1 MNLKQLWYYIFKFL
15 LKTSLFFMTKKIIVH
30 GKENIPKKGAVL
42 FMVNHPNGLID
53 PLIVTTNNPR
63 TNYFLTR
70 AASFKKPLVRWF
82 LNSLNLIPIYRIR
95 DGVNQLNKNKVVF
108 ERCFNLLDNKKALM
122 IFPEGSHDERRT
134 VRSLSKGFSRIVFGA
149 IERNPKLQI
158 QIIPVGITYQDS
170 SSYPFKVSL
179 NYGTPILANEFY
191 KPNLNNSDIKKL
203 KDVISD
209 QLKVLSVHIPLTED
223 YEKWIEKLNSA
234 NVDFTKV
241 DEVNSMIQSKTI
253 IKKERKINLVRF
265 LRPIV
270 LLNSFI
276 PWLVWKYVENKVTDF
291 EFIST
296 FKFGVGSLTVIPFF
310 LMNSYIIY
318 NLFTLK
324 SSIIYFSCSM
334 LILLIYSKFHST
346 PAR

>member
-1 MNLKQLWYYIFKFL
+1 
-15 LKTSLFFMTKKIIVH
+15 MTKKIIVN
-30 GKENIPKKGAVL
+30 GKENIPKKGAIL
-42 FMVNHPNGLID
+42 FMANHPNGLID
-53 PLIVTTNNPR
+53 PLIITTNNPR

-95 DGVNQLNKNKVVF
+95 DGVNQLNKNKEVF
-108 ERCFNLLDNKKALM
+108 ERCFNLLDNQKALM
-122 IFPEGSHDERRT
+122 IFPEGSHDKRRT

-179 NYGTPILANEFY
+179 NYGTPILANDFY
-191 KPNLNNSDIKKL
+191 KSNLNHSDIKEI

-209 QLKVLSVHIPLTED
+209 QLKTLSVHIPLTEE
-223 YEKWIEKLNSA
+223 YGKLIEKLSSA
-234 NVDFTKV
+234 NIDFTKV
-241 DEVNSMIQSKTI
+241 DEVNSMIQSNII
-253 IKKERKINLVRF
+253 IKRDRRINLVKF
-265 LRPIV
+265 LKPIV
-270 LLNSFI
+270 ILNSFI
-276 PWLVWKYVENKVTDF
+276 PWLFWKYVKNKVTDF

>member
-1 MNLKQLWYYIFKFL
+1 
-15 LKTSLFFMTKKIIVH
+15 MTKKIIVN

-53 PLIVTTNNPR
+53 PLLVTTNNPR

-95 DGVNQLNKNKVVF
+95 DGVNQLNKNKEVF

-122 IFPEGSHDERRT
+122 IFPEGSHDKRRI

-179 NYGTPILANEFY
+179 NYGTPILANDFY

-223 YEKWIEKLNSA
+223 YLKWIEKLNTA

-241 DEVNSMIQSKTI
+241 DEVNSMIKSKI
-253 IKKERKINLVRF
+253 IIAKEREDNLVKF
-265 LRPIV
+265 LKPIII
-270 LLNSFI
+270 LNSFI

-324 SSIIYFSCSM
+324 SSIIYFSCSI
-334 LILLIYSKFHST
+334 LILLLYSKFHST

>member
-1 MNLKQLWYYIFKFL
+1 M
-15 LKTSLFFMTKKIIVH
+15 SKKIIVN
-30 GKENIPKKGAVL
+30 GKKNIPKKGAVL

-53 PLIVTTNNPR
+53 PLIITTNNPR
-63 TNYFLTR
+63 INYFLTR

-95 DGVNQLNKNKVVF
+95 DGVQQLNKNKGVF
-108 ERCFNLLDNKKALM
+108 EKCFNLLDNQKALI
-122 IFPEGSHDERRT
+122 IFPEGSHDKRRT

-158 QIIPVGITYQDS
+158 QLIPVGITYQDS

-179 NYGTPILANEFY
+179 NYGTPILANDFY
-191 KPNLNNSDIKKL
+191 KSNFHHSDIRKM

-223 YEKWIEKLNSA
+223 YEKWREKLNSA

-241 DEVNSMIQSKTI
+241 DEVNSMIQSNII
-253 IKKERKINLVRF
+253 IKKNKKVNLVKF
-265 LRPIV
+265 LKPIII
-270 LLNSFI
+270 LNSLI
-276 PWLVWKYVENKVTDF
+276 PWLLWKYVKNKITDF

-310 LMNSYIIY
+310 LVNSYIIC
-318 NLFTLK
+318 NLFTLQ
-324 SSIIYFSCSM
+324 SSIIYFACSI

>member
-1 MNLKQLWYYIFKFL
+1 
-15 LKTSLFFMTKKIIVH
+15 MTKKIIVN
-30 GKENIPKKGAVL
+30 GKENIPKKGAIL
-42 FMVNHPNGLID
+42 FMANHPNGLID
-53 PLIVTTNNPR
+53 PLIITTNNPR

-95 DGVNQLNKNKVVF
+95 DGVNQLNKNKEVF
-108 ERCFNLLDNKKALM
+108 ERCFNLLDNQKALM
-122 IFPEGSHDERRT
+122 IFPEGSHDKRRT

-179 NYGTPILANEFY
+179 NYGTPILANDFY
-191 KPNLNNSDIKKL
+191 KSNLNHSDIKEI

-209 QLKVLSVHIPLTED
+209 QLKTLSVHIPLTEE
-223 YEKWIEKLNSA
+223 YGKLIEKLSSA
-234 NVDFTKV
+234 NIDFTKV
-241 DEVNSMIQSKTI
+241 DEVNSMIQSNII
-253 IKKERKINLVRF
+253 IKRDRRINLVKF
-265 LRPIV
+265 LKPIV
-270 LLNSFI
+270 ISNSFI
-276 PWLVWKYVENKVTDF
+276 PWLFWKYVKNKVTDF

-324 SSIIYFSCSM
+324 SSIIYFSCSI

>member
-1 MNLKQLWYYIFKFL
+1 
-15 LKTSLFFMTKKIIVH
+15 MTKKIIVN
-30 GKENIPKKGAVL
+30 GKENIPKKGAIL
-42 FMVNHPNGLID
+42 FMANHPNGLID
-53 PLIVTTNNPR
+53 PLIITTNNPR

-95 DGVNQLNKNKVVF
+95 DGVNQLNKNKEVF
-108 ERCFNLLDNKKALM
+108 ERCFDLLDNQKALM
-122 IFPEGSHDERRT
+122 IFPEGSHDKRRT

-179 NYGTPILANEFY
+179 NYGTPILANDFY
-191 KPNLNNSDIKKL
+191 KSNLNHSDIKEI

-209 QLKVLSVHIPLTED
+209 QLKTLSVHIPLTEE
-223 YEKWIEKLNSA
+223 YGKLIEKLSSA
-234 NVDFTKV
+234 NIDFTKV
-241 DEVNSMIQSKTI
+241 DEVNSMIQSNII
-253 IKKERKINLVRF
+253 IKRERGINLVKF
-265 LRPIV
+265 LKPI
-270 LLNSFI
+270 LILNSFI
-276 PWLVWKYVENKVTDF
+276 PWLLWKYVKNKVTDF

-324 SSIIYFSCSM
+324 SSIIYFSCSI

>member
-1 MNLKQLWYYIFKFL
+1 
-15 LKTSLFFMTKKIIVH
+15 MTKKIIVN
-30 GKENIPKKGAVL
+30 GKENIPKKGAIL
-42 FMVNHPNGLID
+42 FMANHPNGLID
-53 PLIVTTNNPR
+53 PLIITTNNPR
-63 TNYFLTR
+63 INYFLTR

-95 DGVNQLNKNKVVF
+95 DGVNQLNKNKEVF
-108 ERCFNLLDNKKALM
+108 ERCFNLLDNQKALM
-122 IFPEGSHDERRT
+122 IFPEGSHDKRRT

-179 NYGTPILANEFY
+179 NYGTPILANDFY
-191 KPNLNNSDIKKL
+191 KSNLNHSDIKEI

-209 QLKVLSVHIPLTED
+209 QLKTLSVHIPLTEE
-223 YEKWIEKLNSA
+223 YGKLIEKLSSA
-234 NVDFTKV
+234 NIDFTKV
-241 DEVNSMIQSKTI
+241 DEVNSMIQSNII
-253 IKKERKINLVRF
+253 IKRERGINLVKF
-265 LRPIV
+265 LKPI
-270 LLNSFI
+270 LILNSFI
-276 PWLVWKYVENKVTDF
+276 PWLFWKYVKNKVTDF

-324 SSIIYFSCSM
+324 SSIIYFSCTI
-334 LILLIYSKFHST
+334 LILLLYSKFHST

>member
-1 MNLKQLWYYIFKFL
+1 
-15 LKTSLFFMTKKIIVH
+15 MTKKIIVN
-30 GKENIPKKGAVL
+30 GKENIPKKGAIL
-42 FMVNHPNGLID
+42 FMANHPNGLID
-53 PLIVTTNNPR
+53 PLIITTNNPR

-95 DGVNQLNKNKVVF
+95 DGVNQLNKNKEVF
-108 ERCFNLLDNKKALM
+108 ERCFDLLDNQKALM
-122 IFPEGSHDERRT
+122 IFPEGSHDKRRT

-179 NYGTPILANEFY
+179 NYGTPILANDFY
-191 KPNLNNSDIKKL
+191 KSNLNHSDIKEI

-209 QLKVLSVHIPLTED
+209 QLKTLSVHIPLTEE
-223 YEKWIEKLNSA
+223 YGKLIEKLSSA
-234 NVDFTKV
+234 NIDFTKV
-241 DEVNSMIQSKTI
+241 DEVNSMIQSNII
-253 IKKERKINLVRF
+253 IKRDRRINLVKF
-265 LRPIV
+265 LKPIV
-270 LLNSFI
+270 ILNSFI
-276 PWLVWKYVENKVTDF
+276 PWLFWKYVKNKVTDF

-324 SSIIYFSCSM
+324 SSIIYFSCSI

>member
-1 MNLKQLWYYIFKFL
+1 
-15 LKTSLFFMTKKIIVH
+15 MTKKIIVN
-30 GKENIPKKGAVL
+30 GKENIPKKGAIL
-42 FMVNHPNGLID
+42 FMANHPNGLID
-53 PLIVTTNNPR
+53 PLIITTNNPR

-95 DGVNQLNKNKVVF
+95 DGVNQLNKNKEVF
-108 ERCFNLLDNKKALM
+108 ERCFDLLDNQKALM
-122 IFPEGSHDERRT
+122 IFPEGSHDKRRT

-179 NYGTPILANEFY
+179 NYGTPILANDFY
-191 KPNLNNSDIKKL
+191 KSNLNHSDIKEI

-209 QLKVLSVHIPLTED
+209 QLKTLSVHIPLTEE
-223 YEKWIEKLNSA
+223 YGKLIEKLSSA
-234 NVDFTKV
+234 NIDFTKV
-241 DEVNSMIQSKTI
+241 DEVNSMIQSNII
-253 IKKERKINLVRF
+253 IKRERGINLVKF
-265 LRPIV
+265 LKPIV
-270 LLNSFI
+270 ILNSFI
-276 PWLVWKYVENKVTDF
+276 PWLFWKYVKNKVTDF

-318 NLFTLK
+318 NLITLK
-324 SSIIYFSCSM
+324 SSIIYFSCSI

>member
-1 MNLKQLWYYIFKFL
+1 
-15 LKTSLFFMTKKIIVH
+15 MTKKIIVN
-30 GKENIPKKGAVL
+30 GKENIPKEGAVL

-53 PLIVTTNNPR
+53 PLIITTNNPR

-95 DGVNQLNKNKVVF
+95 DGVNQLNKNKEVF
-108 ERCFNLLDNKKALM
+108 ERCFNLLDNQKALM
-122 IFPEGSHDERRT
+122 IFPEGSHDKRRT

-179 NYGTPILANEFY
+179 NYGTPILANDFY
-191 KPNLNNSDIKKL
+191 KSNLNHSDIKEI

-209 QLKVLSVHIPLTED
+209 QLKTLSVHIPLTEE
-223 YEKWIEKLNSA
+223 YGKLIEKLSSA
-234 NVDFTKV
+234 NIDFTKV
-241 DEVNSMIQSKTI
+241 DEVNSMIQSNII
-253 IKKERKINLVRF
+253 IKRERGINLVKF
-265 LRPIV
+265 LKPIV
-270 LLNSFI
+270 ILNSFI
-276 PWLVWKYVENKVTDF
+276 PWLFWKYVKNKVTDF

-324 SSIIYFSCSM
+324 SSIIYFSCSI

>member
-1 MNLKQLWYYIFKFL
+1 M
-15 LKTSLFFMTKKIIVH
+15 S
-30 GKENIPKKGAVL
+30 
-42 FMVNHPNGLID
+42 
-53 PLIVTTNNPR
+53 
-63 TNYFLTR
+63 
-70 AASFKKPLVRWF
+70 
-82 LNSLNLIPIYRIR
+82 
-95 DGVNQLNKNKVVF
+95 QLNKNKVVF

-179 NYGTPILANEFY
+179 NYGTPILANDFY
-191 KPNLNNSDIKKL
+191 KPNLTHSDIKKL

-209 QLKVLSVHIPLTED
+209 QLKVLSVHIPLSED

-241 DEVNSMIQSKTI
+241 DEVNSMIQSNTI

-276 PWLVWKYVENKVTDF
+276 PWLVWKYLENKVTDF

-324 SSIIYFSCSM
+324 SSIIYFFVQS
-334 LILLIYSKFHST
+334 I
-346 PAR
+346 

>member
-1 MNLKQLWYYIFKFL
+1 
-15 LKTSLFFMTKKIIVH
+15 MTKKIIVN
-30 GKENIPKKGAVL
+30 GKENIPKKGAIL
-42 FMVNHPNGLID
+42 FMANHPNGLID
-53 PLIVTTNNPR
+53 PLIITTNNPR

-95 DGVNQLNKNKVVF
+95 DGVNQLNKNKEVF
-108 ERCFNLLDNKKALM
+108 ERCFNLLDNQKALM
-122 IFPEGSHDERRT
+122 IFPEGSHDKRRT

-179 NYGTPILANEFY
+179 NYGTPILANDFY
-191 KPNLNNSDIKKL
+191 KSNLNHSDIKEI

-209 QLKVLSVHIPLTED
+209 QLKTLSVHIPLTEE
-223 YEKWIEKLNSA
+223 YGKLIEKLSSA
-234 NVDFTKV
+234 NIDFTKV
-241 DEVNSMIQSKTI
+241 DEVNSMIQSNII
-253 IKKERKINLVRF
+253 IKRERGINLVKF
-265 LRPIV
+265 LKPIV
-270 LLNSFI
+270 ILNSFI
-276 PWLVWKYVENKVTDF
+276 PWLFWKYVKNKVTDF

-324 SSIIYFSCSM
+324 SSIIYFSCSI

-346 PAR
+346 PTR

>member
-1 MNLKQLWYYIFKFL
+1 M
-15 LKTSLFFMTKKIIVH
+15 SKKIIVN
-30 GKENIPKKGAVL
+30 GKKNIPKKGAVL

-70 AASFKKPLVRWF
+70 AASFKKPIVRWF

-95 DGVNQLNKNKVVF
+95 DGVQQLNKNKGVF
-108 ERCFNLLDNKKALM
+108 EKCFNLLDNQKALI
-122 IFPEGSHDERRT
+122 IFPEGSHDKRRT

-158 QIIPVGITYQDS
+158 QLIPVGITYQDS
-170 SSYPFKVSL
+170 SCYPFKVSL
-179 NYGTPILANEFY
+179 NYGTPILANDFY
-191 KPNLNNSDIKKL
+191 KSNFHHSDIKKM
-203 KDVISD
+203 KDVISY
-209 QLKVLSVHIPLTED
+209 QLKTLSVHIPLTED
-223 YEKWIEKLNSA
+223 YEKWREKLNSA

-241 DEVNSMIQSKTI
+241 DEVNSMIQSNII
-253 IKKERKINLVRF
+253 IKKNKKVNLVKF
-265 LRPIV
+265 LKPIV
-270 LLNSFI
+270 ILNSLI
-276 PWLVWKYVENKVTDF
+276 PWLLWKYVKNKITDF

-310 LMNSYIIY
+310 LVNSYIIC
-318 NLFTLK
+318 NLFTLQ
-324 SSIIYFSCSM
+324 SSIIYFACSI

-346 PAR
+346 PAG

>member
-1 MNLKQLWYYIFKFL
+1 
-15 LKTSLFFMTKKIIVH
+15 MTKKIIVN
-30 GKENIPKKGAVL
+30 GKENIPKKGAIL
-42 FMVNHPNGLID
+42 FMANHPNGLID
-53 PLIVTTNNPR
+53 PLIITTNNPR

-95 DGVNQLNKNKVVF
+95 DGVNQLNKNKEVF
-108 ERCFNLLDNKKALM
+108 ERCFNLLDNQKALM
-122 IFPEGSHDERRT
+122 IFPEGSHDKRRT

-179 NYGTPILANEFY
+179 NYGTPILANDFY
-191 KPNLNNSDIKKL
+191 KSNLNHSYIKEI
-203 KDVISD
+203 KDVITD
-209 QLKVLSVHIPLTED
+209 QLKTLSVHIPLTEE
-223 YEKWIEKLNSA
+223 YGKLIEKLSSA
-234 NVDFTKV
+234 NIDFTKV
-241 DEVNSMIQSKTI
+241 DEVNSMIQSNII
-253 IKKERKINLVRF
+253 IKRDRRINLVKF
-265 LRPIV
+265 LKPIV
-270 LLNSFI
+270 ILNSFI
-276 PWLVWKYVENKVTDF
+276 PWLFWKYVKNKVTDF

-324 SSIIYFSCSM
+324 SSIIYFSCSI

>member
-1 MNLKQLWYYIFKFL
+1 
-15 LKTSLFFMTKKIIVH
+15 MTKKIIVN
-30 GKENIPKKGAVL
+30 GKENIPKKGAIL
-42 FMVNHPNGLID
+42 FMANHPNGLID
-53 PLIVTTNNPR
+53 PLIITTNNPR

-70 AASFKKPLVRWF
+70 AASFKKPLVRRF

-95 DGVNQLNKNKVVF
+95 DGVNQLNKNKEVF
-108 ERCFNLLDNKKALM
+108 ERCFNLLDNQKALM
-122 IFPEGSHDERRT
+122 IFPEGSHDKRRT

-179 NYGTPILANEFY
+179 NYGTPILANDFY
-191 KPNLNNSDIKKL
+191 KSNLNHSDIKEI

-209 QLKVLSVHIPLTED
+209 QLKTLSVHIPLTEE
-223 YEKWIEKLNSA
+223 YGKLIEKLSSA
-234 NVDFTKV
+234 NIDFTKV
-241 DEVNSMIQSKTI
+241 DEVNSMIQSNII
-253 IKKERKINLVRF
+253 IKRDRRINLVKF
-265 LRPIV
+265 LKPIV
-270 LLNSFI
+270 ILNSFI
-276 PWLVWKYVENKVTDF
+276 PWLFWKYVKNKVTDF

-324 SSIIYFSCSM
+324 SSIIYFSCNI
-334 LILLIYSKFHST
+334 LILLLYSKFHST

>member
-1 MNLKQLWYYIFKFL
+1 
-15 LKTSLFFMTKKIIVH
+15 MTKKIIVN
-30 GKENIPKKGAVL
+30 GKENIPKKGAIL
-42 FMVNHPNGLID
+42 FMANHPNGLID
-53 PLIVTTNNPR
+53 PLIITTNNPR

-95 DGVNQLNKNKVVF
+95 DGVNQLNKNKEVF
-108 ERCFNLLDNKKALM
+108 ERCFNLLDNQKALM
-122 IFPEGSHDERRT
+122 IFPEGSHDKRRT

-179 NYGTPILANEFY
+179 NYGTPILANDFY
-191 KPNLNNSDIKKL
+191 KSNLNHSDIKEI

-209 QLKVLSVHIPLTED
+209 QLKTLSVHIPLTEE
-223 YEKWIEKLNSA
+223 YGKLIEKLSSA
-234 NVDFTKV
+234 NIDFTKV
-241 DEVNSMIQSKTI
+241 DEVNSMIQSNII
-253 IKKERKINLVRF
+253 IKRDRGINLVKF
-265 LRPIV
+265 LKPIV
-270 LLNSFI
+270 ILNSFI
-276 PWLVWKYVENKVTDF
+276 PWLFWKYVKNKVTDF

-324 SSIIYFSCSM
+324 SSIIYFSCSI

>member
-1 MNLKQLWYYIFKFL
+1 
-15 LKTSLFFMTKKIIVH
+15 MTKKIIVN
-30 GKENIPKKGAVL
+30 GKENIPKKGAIL
-42 FMVNHPNGLID
+42 FMANHPNGLID

-95 DGVNQLNKNKVVF
+95 DGVNQLNKNKEVF
-108 ERCFNLLDNKKALM
+108 ERCFNLLDNQKALM
-122 IFPEGSHDERRT
+122 IFPEGSHDKRRT

-179 NYGTPILANEFY
+179 NYGIPILANDFY
-191 KPNLNNSDIKKL
+191 KSNLNHSDIKKI
-203 KDVISD
+203 KDVISV
-209 QLKVLSVHIPLTED
+209 QLKTLSVHIPLNED
-223 YEKWIEKLNSA
+223 YEKWSKKLSSA
-234 NVDFTKV
+234 NIDFTKV
-241 DEVNSMIQSKTI
+241 DEVNSMIQSNII
-253 IKKERKINLVRF
+253 IKRERKINLVKF
-265 LRPIV
+265 LKPIII
-270 LLNSFI
+270 LNSFI
-276 PWLVWKYVENKVTDF
+276 PWLLWKYVKNKVTDF

-324 SSIIYFSCSM
+324 SSIIYFGCSM
-334 LILLIYSKFHST
+334 LILLIYSKFHLT

>member
-1 MNLKQLWYYIFKFL
+1 
-15 LKTSLFFMTKKIIVH
+15 MTKKIIVN
-30 GKENIPKKGAVL
+30 GKENIPKKGAIL
-42 FMVNHPNGLID
+42 FMANHPNGLID
-53 PLIVTTNNPR
+53 PLIITTNNPR

-95 DGVNQLNKNKVVF
+95 DGVNQLNKNKEVF
-108 ERCFNLLDNKKALM
+108 ERCFDLLDNQKALM
-122 IFPEGSHDERRT
+122 IFPEGSHDKRRT

-179 NYGTPILANEFY
+179 NYGTPILANDFY
-191 KPNLNNSDIKKL
+191 KSNLNHSDIKEI

-209 QLKVLSVHIPLTED
+209 QLKTLSVHIPLTEE
-223 YEKWIEKLNSA
+223 YGKLIEKLSSA
-234 NVDFTKV
+234 NIDFTKV
-241 DEVNSMIQSKTI
+241 DEVNSMIQSNII
-253 IKKERKINLVRF
+253 IKRERGINLVKF
-265 LRPIV
+265 LKPIV
-270 LLNSFI
+270 ILNSFI
-276 PWLVWKYVENKVTDF
+276 PWLLWKYVKNKVTDF

-324 SSIIYFSCSM
+324 SSIIYFGCSM
-334 LILLIYSKFHST
+334 LILLIYSKFHLT

>member
-1 MNLKQLWYYIFKFL
+1 
-15 LKTSLFFMTKKIIVH
+15 MTKKIIVN
-30 GKENIPKKGAVL
+30 GKENIPKKGAIL
-42 FMVNHPNGLID
+42 FMANHPNGLID
-53 PLIVTTNNPR
+53 PLIITTNNPR

-95 DGVNQLNKNKVVF
+95 DGVNQLNKNKEVF
-108 ERCFNLLDNKKALM
+108 ERCFNLLDNQKALM
-122 IFPEGSHDERRT
+122 IFPEGSHDKRRT

-179 NYGTPILANEFY
+179 SYGTPILANDFY
-191 KPNLNNSDIKKL
+191 KSNLNHSDIKEI

-209 QLKVLSVHIPLTED
+209 QLKTLSVHIPLTEE
-223 YEKWIEKLNSA
+223 YGKLIEKLSSA
-234 NVDFTKV
+234 NIDFTKV
-241 DEVNSMIQSKTI
+241 DEVNSMIQSNII
-253 IKKERKINLVRF
+253 IKRERGINLVKF
-265 LRPIV
+265 LKPIV
-270 LLNSFI
+270 ILNSFI
-276 PWLVWKYVENKVTDF
+276 PWLFWKYVKNKVTDF

-324 SSIIYFSCSM
+324 SSIIYFSCSI

>member
-1 MNLKQLWYYIFKFL
+1 
-15 LKTSLFFMTKKIIVH
+15 MTKKIIVN
-30 GKENIPKKGAVL
+30 GKENIPKKGAIL
-42 FMVNHPNGLID
+42 FMANHPNGLID
-53 PLIVTTNNPR
+53 PLIITTNNPR

-95 DGVNQLNKNKVVF
+95 DGVNQLNKNKEVF
-108 ERCFNLLDNKKALM
+108 ERCFNLLDNQKALM
-122 IFPEGSHDERRT
+122 IFPEGSHDKRRT

-170 SSYPFKVSL
+170 SGYPFKVSL
-179 NYGTPILANEFY
+179 NYGTPILANDFY
-191 KPNLNNSDIKKL
+191 KSNLNHSDIKEI

-209 QLKVLSVHIPLTED
+209 QLKTLSVHIPLTEE
-223 YEKWIEKLNSA
+223 YGKLIEKLSSA
-234 NVDFTKV
+234 NIDFTKV
-241 DEVNSMIQSKTI
+241 DEVNSMIQSNII
-253 IKKERKINLVRF
+253 IKRDRRINLVKF
-265 LRPIV
+265 LKPIV
-270 LLNSFI
+270 ILNSFI
-276 PWLVWKYVENKVTDF
+276 PWLFWKYVKNKVTDF

-324 SSIIYFSCSM
+324 SSIIYFSCNI
-334 LILLIYSKFHST
+334 LILLLYSKFHST

>member
-1 MNLKQLWYYIFKFL
+1 M
-15 LKTSLFFMTKKIIVH
+15 
-30 GKENIPKKGAVL
+30 
-42 FMVNHPNGLID
+42 
-53 PLIVTTNNPR
+53 
-63 TNYFLTR
+63 
-70 AASFKKPLVRWF
+70 RWF

-95 DGVNQLNKNKVVF
+95 DGVHQLNKNKGVF
-108 ERCFNLLDNKKALM
+108 EKCFNLLDSHKALM
-122 IFPEGSHDERRT
+122 IFPEGSHDKRRT

-158 QIIPVGITYQDS
+158 QLIPVGITYQDS

-179 NYGTPILANEFY
+179 NYGTPILANDFY
-191 KPNLNNSDIKKL
+191 KSNFHHSDIKKM

-223 YEKWIEKLNSA
+223 YEKWREKLNSA

-241 DEVNSMIQSKTI
+241 DEVNSMIQSNII
-253 IKKERKINLVRF
+253 IKKNKKVNLVKF
-265 LRPIV
+265 LKPIV
-270 LLNSFI
+270 ILNSLI
-276 PWLVWKYVENKVTDF
+276 PWLLWKYVKNKITDF

-310 LMNSYIIY
+310 LVNSYIIC
-318 NLFTLK
+318 NLFTLQ
-324 SSIIYFSCSM
+324 SSIIYFACSI

>member
-1 MNLKQLWYYIFKFL
+1 
-15 LKTSLFFMTKKIIVH
+15 MTKKIIVN
-30 GKENIPKKGAVL
+30 GKKNIPKKGAIL
-42 FMVNHPNGLID
+42 FMANHPNGLID
-53 PLIVTTNNPR
+53 PLIITTNNPR

-95 DGVNQLNKNKVVF
+95 DGVNQLNKNKEVF
-108 ERCFNLLDNKKALM
+108 ERCFNLLDNQKALM
-122 IFPEGSHDERRT
+122 IFPEGSHDKRRT

-170 SSYPFKVSL
+170 SGYPFKVSL
-179 NYGTPILANEFY
+179 NYGTPILANDFY
-191 KPNLNNSDIKKL
+191 KSNLNHSDIKEI

-209 QLKVLSVHIPLTED
+209 QLKTLSVHIPLTEE
-223 YEKWIEKLNSA
+223 YGKLIEKLSSA
-234 NVDFTKV
+234 NIDFTKV
-241 DEVNSMIQSKTI
+241 DEVNSMIQSNII
-253 IKKERKINLVRF
+253 IKRDRGINLVKF
-265 LRPIV
+265 LKPIV
-270 LLNSFI
+270 ILNSFI
-276 PWLVWKYVENKVTDF
+276 PWLFWKYVKNKVTDF

>member
-1 MNLKQLWYYIFKFL
+1 
-15 LKTSLFFMTKKIIVH
+15 MTKKIIVN
-30 GKENIPKKGAVL
+30 GKENIPKKGAIL
-42 FMVNHPNGLID
+42 FMANHPNGLID
-53 PLIVTTNNPR
+53 PLIITTNNPR

-95 DGVNQLNKNKVVF
+95 DGVNQLNKNKEVF
-108 ERCFNLLDNKKALM
+108 ERCFNLLDNQKALM
-122 IFPEGSHDERRT
+122 IFPEGSHDKRRT

-170 SSYPFKVSL
+170 SSYPLKVSL
-179 NYGTPILANEFY
+179 NYGTPILANDFY
-191 KPNLNNSDIKKL
+191 KPNLNNSDIKKI

-223 YEKWIEKLNSA
+223 YLKWIEKLNTA

-241 DEVNSMIQSKTI
+241 DEVNSIIQSNII
-253 IKKERKINLVRF
+253 IKRERKVNLVKF
-265 LRPIV
+265 LKPIV
-270 LLNSFI
+270 ILNSLI

-324 SSIIYFSCSM
+324 SSIIYFSCNI
-334 LILLIYSKFHST
+334 LILLLYSKFHST

>member
-1 MNLKQLWYYIFKFL
+1 
-15 LKTSLFFMTKKIIVH
+15 MTKKIIVN
-30 GKENIPKKGAVL
+30 GKENIPKKGAIL
-42 FMVNHPNGLID
+42 FMANHPNGLID
-53 PLIVTTNNPR
+53 PLIITTNNPR

-95 DGVNQLNKNKVVF
+95 DGVNQLNKNKEVF
-108 ERCFNLLDNKKALM
+108 ERCFDLLDNQKALM
-122 IFPEGSHDERRT
+122 IFPEGSHDKRRT

-158 QIIPVGITYQDS
+158 QIIPVGITYQNS
-170 SSYPFKVSL
+170 STYPFKVSL
-179 NYGTPILANEFY
+179 NYGTPILANDFY
-191 KPNLNNSDIKKL
+191 KSNLNHSDIKEI

-209 QLKVLSVHIPLTED
+209 QLKTLSVHIPLTEE
-223 YEKWIEKLNSA
+223 YGKLIEKLSSA
-234 NVDFTKV
+234 NIDFTKV
-241 DEVNSMIQSKTI
+241 DEVNSMIQSNII
-253 IKKERKINLVRF
+253 IKRERGINLVKF
-265 LRPIV
+265 LKPIV
-270 LLNSFI
+270 ILNSFI
-276 PWLVWKYVENKVTDF
+276 PWLFWKYVKNKVTDF

-324 SSIIYFSCSM
+324 SSIIYFSCSI

>member
-1 MNLKQLWYYIFKFL
+1 
-15 LKTSLFFMTKKIIVH
+15 MTKKIIVN
-30 GKENIPKKGAVL
+30 GKENIPKKGAIL
-42 FMVNHPNGLID
+42 FMANHPNGLID
-53 PLIVTTNNPR
+53 PLIITTNNPR

-95 DGVNQLNKNKVVF
+95 DGVNQLNKNKEVF
-108 ERCFNLLDNKKALM
+108 ERCFNLLDNQKALM
-122 IFPEGSHDERRT
+122 IFPEGSHDKRRT

-179 NYGTPILANEFY
+179 NYGTPILANDFY
-191 KPNLNNSDIKKL
+191 KSNLNHSDIKEI

-209 QLKVLSVHIPLTED
+209 QLKTLSVHIPLTEE
-223 YEKWIEKLNSA
+223 YGKLIEKLSSA
-234 NVDFTKV
+234 NIDFTKV
-241 DEVNSMIQSKTI
+241 DEVNSMIQSNII
-253 IKKERKINLVRF
+253 IKRDSRINLVKF
-265 LRPIV
+265 LKPIV
-270 LLNSFI
+270 ILNSFI
-276 PWLVWKYVENKVTDF
+276 PWLFWKYVKNKVTDF

-324 SSIIYFSCSM
+324 SSIIYFSCSI

-346 PAR
+346 PTR

>member
-1 MNLKQLWYYIFKFL
+1 MANQ
-15 LKTSLFFMTKKIIVH
+15 
-30 GKENIPKKGAVL
+30 
-42 FMVNHPNGLID
+42 PNGLIY
-53 PLIVTTNNPR
+53 PLIVTRNNPR
-63 TNYFLTR
+63 TYYSLTR

-95 DGVNQLNKNKVVF
+95 DGVNQLNKNKEVF
-108 ERCFNLLDNKKALM
+108 ERCFNLLDNQKALM
-122 IFPEGSHDERRT
+122 IFPEGSHDKRRT

-179 NYGTPILANEFY
+179 NYGTPILANDFY
-191 KPNLNNSDIKKL
+191 KSNLNHSDIKEI

-209 QLKVLSVHIPLTED
+209 QLKTLSVHIPLTEE
-223 YEKWIEKLNSA
+223 YGKLIEKLSSA
-234 NVDFTKV
+234 NIDFTKV
-241 DEVNSMIQSKTI
+241 DEVNSMIQSNII
-253 IKKERKINLVRF
+253 IKRDRRINLVKF
-265 LRPIV
+265 LKPIV
-270 LLNSFI
+270 ILNSFI
-276 PWLVWKYVENKVTDF
+276 PWLFWKYVKNKVTDF

-324 SSIIYFSCSM
+324 SSIIYFSCSI

>member
-1 MNLKQLWYYIFKFL
+1 
-15 LKTSLFFMTKKIIVH
+15 MTKKIIVN
-30 GKENIPKKGAVL
+30 GKENIPKKGAIL

-53 PLIVTTNNPR
+53 PLTVTTNNPR

-95 DGVNQLNKNKVVF
+95 DGVNQLNKNKEVF

-122 IFPEGSHDERRT
+122 IFPEGSHDKRRT

-179 NYGTPILANEFY
+179 NYGTPILANDFY
-191 KPNLNNSDIKKL
+191 KSNLNHSDIKEI

-209 QLKVLSVHIPLTED
+209 QLKTLSVHIPLTEE
-223 YEKWIEKLNSA
+223 YGKLIEKLSSA
-234 NVDFTKV
+234 NIDFTKV
-241 DEVNSMIQSKTI
+241 DEVNSMIQSNII
-253 IKKERKINLVRF
+253 IKRDRRINLVKF
-265 LRPIV
+265 LKSIV
-270 LLNSFI
+270 ILNSFI
-276 PWLVWKYVENKVTDF
+276 PWLFWKYVKNKVTDF

-324 SSIIYFSCSM
+324 SSIIYFSCSI

-346 PAR
+346 PTR

>member
-1 MNLKQLWYYIFKFL
+1 M
-15 LKTSLFFMTKKIIVH
+15 SKKIIVN
-30 GKENIPKKGAVL
+30 GKKNIPKKGVVL

-70 AASFKKPLVRWF
+70 AASFKKPLVRLF

-95 DGVNQLNKNKVVF
+95 DGVQQLNKNKGVF
-108 ERCFNLLDNKKALM
+108 EKCFNLLDNQKALI
-122 IFPEGSHDERRT
+122 IFPEGSHDKRRT

-158 QIIPVGITYQDS
+158 QLIPVGITYQDS

-179 NYGTPILANEFY
+179 NYGTPILANDFY
-191 KPNLNNSDIKKL
+191 KSNFHHSDIKKM

-223 YEKWIEKLNSA
+223 YEKWREKLISA

-241 DEVNSMIQSKTI
+241 DEVNSMIQSNII
-253 IKKERKINLVRF
+253 IKKNKKVNLVKF
-265 LRPIV
+265 LKPIII
-270 LLNSFI
+270 LNSLI
-276 PWLVWKYVENKVTDF
+276 PWLLWKYVKNKITDF

-296 FKFGVGSLTVIPFF
+296 FKFGVGSLTVVPFF
-310 LMNSYIIY
+310 LVNSYIIC
-318 NLFTLK
+318 NLFTLQ
-324 SSIIYFSCSM
+324 SSIIYFACSI

>member
-1 MNLKQLWYYIFKFL
+1 
-15 LKTSLFFMTKKIIVH
+15 MTKKIIVN
-30 GKENIPKKGAVL
+30 GKENIPKKGAIL
-42 FMVNHPNGLID
+42 FMANHPNGLID
-53 PLIVTTNNPR
+53 PLIITTNNPR

-95 DGVNQLNKNKVVF
+95 DGVNQLNKNKEVF
-108 ERCFNLLDNKKALM
+108 ERCFNLLDNQKALM
-122 IFPEGSHDERRT
+122 IFPEGSHDKRRT

-179 NYGTPILANEFY
+179 NYGTPILANDFY
-191 KPNLNNSDIKKL
+191 KSNLNHSDIKEI

-209 QLKVLSVHIPLTED
+209 QLKTLSVHIPLTEE
-223 YEKWIEKLNSA
+223 YGKLIEKLSSA
-234 NVDFTKV
+234 NIDFTKV
-241 DEVNSMIQSKTI
+241 DEVNSMIQSNII
-253 IKKERKINLVRF
+253 IKRDRRINLVKF
-265 LRPIV
+265 LKLIV
-270 LLNSFI
+270 ILNSFI
-276 PWLVWKYVENKVTDF
+276 PWLFWKYVKNKVTDF

-324 SSIIYFSCSM
+324 SSIIYFSCSI

>member
-1 MNLKQLWYYIFKFL
+1 
-15 LKTSLFFMTKKIIVH
+15 MTKKIIVN
-30 GKENIPKKGAVL
+30 GKENIPKKGAIL
-42 FMVNHPNGLID
+42 FMANHPNGLID
-53 PLIVTTNNPR
+53 PLIITTNNPR

-95 DGVNQLNKNKVVF
+95 DGVNQLNKNKEVF
-108 ERCFNLLDNKKALM
+108 ERCFNLLDNQKALM
-122 IFPEGSHDERRT
+122 IFPEGSHDKRRT

-179 NYGTPILANEFY
+179 NYGTPILANDFY
-191 KPNLNNSDIKKL
+191 KSNLNHSDIKEI

-209 QLKVLSVHIPLTED
+209 QLKTLSVHIPLTEE
-223 YEKWIEKLNSA
+223 YGKLIEKLSSA
-234 NVDFTKV
+234 NIDFTKV
-241 DEVNSMIQSKTI
+241 DEVNSMIQSNII
-253 IKKERKINLVRF
+253 IKRDRRINLVKF
-265 LRPIV
+265 LKPIV
-270 LLNSFI
+270 ILNSFI
-276 PWLVWKYVENKVTDF
+276 PWLFWKYVKNKVTDF

-324 SSIIYFSCSM
+324 SSIIYFSCSI

>member
-1 MNLKQLWYYIFKFL
+1 
-15 LKTSLFFMTKKIIVH
+15 MTKKIIVN
-30 GKENIPKKGAVL
+30 GKENIPKKGAIL
-42 FMVNHPNGLID
+42 FMANHPNGLID
-53 PLIVTTNNPR
+53 PLIITTNNPR

-82 LNSLNLIPIYRIR
+82 LNSLNLIPNYRIR
-95 DGVNQLNKNKVVF
+95 DGVNQLNKNKEVF
-108 ERCFNLLDNKKALM
+108 ERCFNLLDNQKALM
-122 IFPEGSHDERRT
+122 IFPEGSHDKRRT

-170 SSYPFKVSL
+170 SGYPFKVSL
-179 NYGTPILANEFY
+179 NYGTPILANDFY
-191 KPNLNNSDIKKL
+191 KSNLNHSDIKEI

-209 QLKVLSVHIPLTED
+209 QLKTLSVHIPLTEE
-223 YEKWIEKLNSA
+223 YGKLIEKLSSA
-234 NVDFTKV
+234 NIDFTKV
-241 DEVNSMIQSKTI
+241 DEVNSMIQSNII
-253 IKKERKINLVRF
+253 IKRDRRINLVKF
-265 LRPIV
+265 LKPIV
-270 LLNSFI
+270 ILNSFI
-276 PWLVWKYVENKVTDF
+276 PWLFWKYVKNKVTDF

-324 SSIIYFSCSM
+324 SSIIYFSCNI
-334 LILLIYSKFHST
+334 LILLLYSKFHST

>member
-1 MNLKQLWYYIFKFL
+1 VN
-15 LKTSLFFMTKKIIVH
+15 
-30 GKENIPKKGAVL
+30 GKENIPKKGAIL
-42 FMVNHPNGLID
+42 FMANQPNGLID
-53 PLIVTTNNPR
+53 PLIITTNNPR
-63 TNYFLTR
+63 TNYSLTR

-95 DGVNQLNKNKVVF
+95 DGVNQLNKNKEVF
-108 ERCFNLLDNKKALM
+108 ERCFNLLDNQKALM
-122 IFPEGSHDERRT
+122 IFPEGSHDKRRT

-179 NYGTPILANEFY
+179 NYGTPILANDFY
-191 KPNLNNSDIKKL
+191 KSNLNHSDIKEI

-209 QLKVLSVHIPLTED
+209 QLKTLSVHIPLTEE
-223 YEKWIEKLNSA
+223 YGKLIEKLSSA
-234 NVDFTKV
+234 NIDFTKV
-241 DEVNSMIQSKTI
+241 DEVNSMIQSNII
-253 IKKERKINLVRF
+253 IKRDRRINLVKF
-265 LRPIV
+265 LKPIV
-270 LLNSFI
+270 ILNSFI
-276 PWLVWKYVENKVTDF
+276 PWLFWKYVKNKVTDF

-324 SSIIYFSCSM
+324 SSIIYFSCSI

>member
-1 MNLKQLWYYIFKFL
+1 
-15 LKTSLFFMTKKIIVH
+15 MTKKIIVN
-30 GKENIPKKGAVL
+30 GKENIPKKGAIL
-42 FMVNHPNGLID
+42 FMANHPNGLID
-53 PLIVTTNNPR
+53 PLIITTNNPR

-95 DGVNQLNKNKVVF
+95 DGVNQLNKNKEVF
-108 ERCFNLLDNKKALM
+108 ERCFNLLDNQKALM
-122 IFPEGSHDERRT
+122 IFPEGSHDKRRT

-179 NYGTPILANEFY
+179 NYGTPILANDFY
-191 KPNLNNSDIKKL
+191 KSNLNHSDIKEI

-209 QLKVLSVHIPLTED
+209 QLKTLSVHIPLTEE
-223 YEKWIEKLNSA
+223 YGKLIEKLSSA
-234 NVDFTKV
+234 NIDFTKV
-241 DEVNSMIQSKTI
+241 DEVNSMIQSNII
-253 IKKERKINLVRF
+253 IKRDRRINLVKF
-265 LRPIV
+265 LKPIV
-270 LLNSFI
+270 ILNSFI
-276 PWLVWKYVENKVTDF
+276 PWLFWKYVKNKVTDF

-324 SSIIYFSCSM
+324 NSII
-334 LILLIYSKFHST
+334 
-346 PAR
+346 

>member
-1 MNLKQLWYYIFKFL
+1 
-15 LKTSLFFMTKKIIVH
+15 MTKKIIVN
-30 GKENIPKKGAVL
+30 GKENIPKKGAIL
-42 FMVNHPNGLID
+42 FMANHPNGLID
-53 PLIVTTNNPR
+53 PLIITTNNPR

-95 DGVNQLNKNKVVF
+95 DGVNQLNKNKEVF
-108 ERCFNLLDNKKALM
+108 ERCFNLLDNQKALM
-122 IFPEGSHDERRT
+122 IFPEGSHDKRRT

-179 NYGTPILANEFY
+179 NYGTPILANDFY
-191 KPNLNNSDIKKL
+191 KSNLNHSDIKEI

-209 QLKVLSVHIPLTED
+209 QLKTLSVHIPLTEE
-223 YEKWIEKLNSA
+223 YGKLIEKLSSA
-234 NVDFTKV
+234 NIDFTKV
-241 DEVNSMIQSKTI
+241 DEVNSMIQSNII
-253 IKKERKINLVRF
+253 IKRDRRINLVKF
-265 LRPIV
+265 LKPIV
-270 LLNSFI
+270 ISNSFI
-276 PWLVWKYVENKVTDF
+276 PWLFWKYVKNKVTDF

-324 SSIIYFSCSM
+324 SSIIYFSCSI

-346 PAR
+346 PTR